1 LLKLYQTERFN
12 LIKIGIDIVV
22 ISRIEKLIKKYGLN
36 LKFLNED
43 EKYTNKPESIAGIFA
58 AKEAFSKAIGS
69 GIGKEFSFKDISILK
84 DKKGKPFIK
93 LNSPLPIKSSDLSIT
108 HDGGF
113 AIAAVIVEID

>member
-1 LLKLYQTERFN
+1 M
-12 LIKIGIDIVV
+12 IKIGIDIVV

-43 EKYTNKPESIAGIFA
+43 EKYTNKAESIAGIFA

-93 LNSPLPIKSSDLSIT
+93 LNSPIPIKNSDISIT

>member
-1 LLKLYQTERFN
+1 M
-12 LIKIGIDIVV
+12 IKIGIDIVV

-58 AKEAFSKAIGS
+58 VKEAFSKAIGT
-69 GIGKEFSFKDISILK
+69 GIGEEFSFKDISILK

-93 LNSPLPIKSSDLSIT
+93 LNSPIPIKNSDISIT

-113 AIAAVIVEID
+113 AIAAVIVEMN